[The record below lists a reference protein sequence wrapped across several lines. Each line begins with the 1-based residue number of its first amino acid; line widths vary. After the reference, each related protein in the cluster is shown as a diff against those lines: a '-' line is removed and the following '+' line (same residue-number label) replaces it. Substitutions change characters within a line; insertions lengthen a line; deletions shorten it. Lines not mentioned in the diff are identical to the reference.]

1 MAAKIMATDDPREQK
16 ALGRKVSNFNDDIWK
31 KNCRKI
37 VKKGN
42 VAKVIVATTPVSRY
56 LNVILPTEKATIIVL
71 LSLKFLTHS

>member
-42 VAKVIVATTPVSRY
+42 VAKVIV
-56 LNVILPTEKATIIVL
+56 
-71 LSLKFLTHS
+71 